1 MSASTNSVGSL
12 RVLVADDD
20 PLCLRLAARLL
31 RELGHTGALV
41 PNGQKAL
48 ELLAQKPFDVLLL
61 DLNMPVLDGLSTLTA
76 LRQSSGQRPIP
87 VILASGNDLRV
98 DWDFYQRAGA
108 LGHVL
113 KPLSLEGLRQAL
125 TSLPRGCLSGL
136 NACLASGG

>member
-1 MSASTNSVGSL
+1 MNASTNSVGPL

-48 ELLAQKPFDVLLL
+48 ELLAQKPFDVVLL
-61 DLNMPVLDGLSTLTA
+61 DLNMPVLDGLSTLAA
-76 LRQSSGQRPIP
+76 LRQPSGQCSIP
-87 VILASGNDLRV
+87 VILASGNDLSA
-98 DWDFYQRAGA
+98 DWDYYLRAGA

-125 TSLPRGCLSGL
+125 TALPRSARLG
-136 NACLASGG
+136 

>member
-87 VILASGNDLRV
+87 VILASGNDLSV
-98 DWDFYQRAGA
+98 DWDYYQRAGA

-113 KPLSLEGLRQAL
+113 KPLSLESLRQAL
-125 TSLPRGCLSGL
+125 AALGRGAEPR
-136 NACLASGG
+136 